1 MAVTLAELIVTPGL
15 DLKLVGSAA
24 GDATAPIQW
33 VAVTELADP
42 TPFLSGGEVLLT
54 TGLRQQTSTAQRD
67 FVRRAHQAGVLA
79 IGFGI
84 GLSHQ
89 SVPAALIDEA
99 DQHRLLVFEVPYPTP
114 FMAIGKL
121 VADALSADHYAKLER
136 LLKSHQ
142 ILASALLGD
151 GGLESMLHKLSV
163 MLGSGLELSQYGTTV
178 YRTADHDDGGRQS
191 GDADD
196 AGRSAQSWEEVAIST
211 GMKDRTILRIRRPYE
226 PDGIVNYAQS
236 LISLELSNQAR
247 HRQTQRQIA
256 GQVLDDIIRGNLT
269 GPEAQAR
276 LNAAG
281 MTSTGRHAVLLV
293 ETGPNNR
300 RSLQTLPLP
309 PALQDCATAM
319 LGERLAVIVAGAV
332 PERARTLSAYLETAG
347 IDAAVGQGGSYAQAG
362 GLRWSYFEAREA
374 LSRGERLNAPE
385 QLSLTSLLLASED
398 VPLADLAAE
407 ALDPLS
413 GFDAHHDADLLRT
426 LEYYLQLDGSI
437 AAVASA
443 MGLHRNTV
451 RYRLSQITD
460 LTGYDPAVT
469 ADRVH
474 LWLALAV
481 RRLQSPEDIR
491 HTGQDRR
498 RQPSPRRRP

>member
-1 MAVTLAELIVTPGL
+1 MAVTLAELIATPRL
-15 DLKLVGSAA
+15 DLRLVGSAP
-24 GDATAPIQW
+24 GDTAADIQW

-42 TPFLSGGEVLLT
+42 TPFLSGGEILLT
-54 TGLRQQTSTAQRD
+54 TGLRQKTGEAQRD

-79 IGFGI
+79 IGFGS

-89 SVPAALIDEA
+89 SVPGALIEEA
-99 DQHRLLVFEVPYPTP
+99 DKHYLPVFEVPYPTP

-121 VADALSADHYAKLER
+121 VADALSADHYANLER

-142 ILASALLGD
+142 ILASALLSD
-151 GGLESMLHKLSV
+151 GGLESMLQKLST
-163 MLGSGLELSQYGTTV
+163 MLGAGLELTQYGACV
-178 YRTADHDDGGRQS
+178 HRTPEVPGE
-191 GDADD
+191 GD
-196 AGRSAQSWEEVAIST
+196 SWEEVAIST
-211 GMKDRTILRIRRPYE
+211 GMKDRTTLRIHRPYAA
-226 PDGIVNYAQS
+226 DGIVNYAQS
-236 LISLELSNQAR
+236 LISLELNNQAR

-256 GQVLDDIIRGNLT
+256 GQVLDDIIRGNLA

-276 LNAAG
+276 LHAAG
-281 MTSTGRHAVLLV
+281 MTSTGRHAILLV
-293 ETGPNNR
+293 EAGPSDR
-300 RSLQTLPLP
+300 RSLPALPLP
-309 PALQDCATAM
+309 PALQDCASAT
-319 LGERLAVIVAGAV
+319 LGERLAVIVNGAV
-332 PERARTLSAYLETAG
+332 AERARTLGSYLERAG
-347 IDAAVGQGGSYAQAG
+347 IDAAVGQGGSYAHAG

-385 QLSLTSLLLASED
+385 RLSLTSLLLASED

-413 GFDAHHDADLLRT
+413 GFDRQHDADLMRT
-426 LEYYLQLDGSI
+426 LDSYLQLDGSV
-437 AAVASA
+437 AAVAAA

-481 RRLQSPEDIR
+481 RRLQSPEDTEYTR
-491 HTGQDRR
+491 QDRR
-498 RQPSPRRRP
+498 RQPLPRRRP